1 MATSR
6 RVVRTCVRTQG
17 DIGEWRQD
25 TIRKSWARDIV
36 ERIGSDCA
44 HIKGL
49 LEDSAIEKGIRADN
63 RTTTRIKEIVD
74 VFFLLSHVGVVN

>member
-49 LEDSAIEKGIRADN
+49 LETFRD
-63 RTTTRIKEIVD
+63 
-74 VFFLLSHVGVVN
+74 